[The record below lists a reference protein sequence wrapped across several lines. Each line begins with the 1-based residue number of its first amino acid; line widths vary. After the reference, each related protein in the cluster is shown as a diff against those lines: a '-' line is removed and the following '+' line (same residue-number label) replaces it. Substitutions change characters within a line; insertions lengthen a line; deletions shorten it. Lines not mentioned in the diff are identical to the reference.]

1 MDVDKY
7 TRSVV
12 LLCPT
17 CGCTTLAELESHSCG
32 QATVRCPSCGRT
44 MSKDE
49 LIRENGATIA
59 AAVEEMK
66 EDVVSDVQ
74 KELRDMLKNA
84 FKGSKNIRI
93 T

>member
-1 MDVDKY
+1 MWASDSPLPFV
-7 TRSVV
+7 
-12 LLCPT
+12 
-17 CGCTTLAELESHSCG
+17 
-32 QATVRCPSCGRT
+32 
-44 MSKDE
+44 
-49 LIRENGATIA
+49 TIA